1 MYLAGLTHATEWR
14 SDADV
19 EEQVL
24 EKVAETVSRRQ
35 SLSERKIFA
44 GGDTQ
49 MPRLFGGI
57 LLLVCALCVS
67 SGNLLASSLSLQ
79 LGVPLCFS
87 RSLHLTLGAGVNSRG
102 LAEMQPSGARAEACA
117 AQVPQR

>member
-24 EKVAETVSRRQ
+24 EEVAETVSRRQ
-35 SLSERKIFA
+35 SLSQSKIFA

-67 SGNLLASSLSLQ
+67 SGNLLASSLSL
-79 LGVPLCFS
+79 GVPLCFS

-102 LAEMQPSGARAEACA
+102 LAEVQPSGARAEACA

>member
-1 MYLAGLTHATEWR
+1 MSKEPQA
-14 SDADV
+14 
-19 EEQVL
+19 
-24 EKVAETVSRRQ
+24 VAETVSRRQ

-102 LAEMQPSGARAEACA
+102 LAEVQPSGARAEACA